1 MSKELVKDRVVE
13 YLIQELGVPEEM
25 IEIDTP
31 LSEYEE
37 GVEGTIDITVTTED
51 EEGAL
56 LPLMIV
62 VCLDDDIELTESVV
76 DGQMD
81 FLELI
86 DESTHVGRMILTNGD
101 QMMYADWN
109 GTELEDE
116 EALPNYN
123 QMLEEYKAV
132 ENEYKKYTLNV
143 IVVVKTTTITT
154 RDNSSSL

>member
-13 YLIQELGVPEEM
+13 HLIQELAVPEEM

-37 GVEGTIDITVTTED
+37 GVEGTIDITVTVED
-51 EEGAL
+51 EDGAL

-76 DGQMD
+76 EGQMD

-109 GTELEDE
+109 RTELEDE
-116 EALPNYN
+116 EALPKYS
-123 QMLEEYKAV
+123 QMLEEFKAV
-132 ENEYKKYTLNV
+132 EKEYKEYMAEHSDCDCGCEDHHHNH
-143 IVVVKTTTITT
+143 
-154 RDNSSSL
+154 

>member
-13 YLIQELGVPEEM
+13 YLIQELAVPEEM

-37 GVEGTIDITVTTED
+37 GVEGTIDITVTVED
-51 EEGAL
+51 EDGAL

-76 DGQMD
+76 EGQMD

-116 EALPNYN
+116 EALPKYS
-123 QMLEEYKAV
+123 QMLEEFKAA
-132 ENEYKKYTLNV
+132 EKEYKEYMAEHPDCDCGCEDHHHKH
-143 IVVVKTTTITT
+143 
-154 RDNSSSL
+154 

>member
-13 YLIQELGVPEEM
+13 YLIQELAVPEEM
-25 IEIDTP
+25 IEIDTS

-37 GVEGTIDITVTTED
+37 GVEGTIDITVTVED
-51 EEGAL
+51 EDGAL

-116 EALPNYN
+116 EALPKYS
-123 QMLEEYKAV
+123 QMLEEFKAV
-132 ENEYKKYTLNV
+132 EKEYKEYMAEHSDCDCGCEDHHHNH
-143 IVVVKTTTITT
+143 
-154 RDNSSSL
+154 

>member
-123 QMLEEYKAV
+123 QMLEEYMA
-132 ENEYKKYTLNV
+132 EHPECDCGCEDHHHNH
-143 IVVVKTTTITT
+143 
-154 RDNSSSL
+154 

>member
-37 GVEGTIDITVTTED
+37 GVEGTIDITVTVED

-76 DGQMD
+76 EGQMD

-116 EALPNYN
+116 EALPNYK
-123 QMLEEYKAV
+123 QMIEEYKAV
-132 ENEYKKYTLNV
+132 EKEYHEYIAKHPECGCDDHNHHH
-143 IVVVKTTTITT
+143 
-154 RDNSSSL
+154 

>member
-13 YLIQELGVPEEM
+13 YLIQELAVPEEM

-37 GVEGTIDITVTTED
+37 GVEGTIDITVTVED
-51 EEGAL
+51 EDGAL

-76 DGQMD
+76 EGQMD

-116 EALPNYN
+116 EALPKYS
-123 QMLEEYKAV
+123 QMLEEFKAV
-132 ENEYKKYTLNV
+132 EKEYKEYMAEHS
-143 IVVVKTTTITT
+143 
-154 RDNSSSL
+154 DCDCGCEDHHH

>member
-132 ENEYKKYTLNV
+132 ENEYKKYIEEKYNGA
-143 IVVVKTTTITT
+143 IIA
-154 RDNSSSL
+154 SF

>member
-13 YLIQELGVPEEM
+13 YLIQELGVPENM
-25 IEIDTP
+25 VEIDTP

-37 GVEGTIDITVTTED
+37 GVEGTIDITVTAED
-51 EEGAL
+51 EVGDL

-62 VCLDDDIELTESVV
+62 LCIDDDIELTESLVKSK
-76 DGQMD
+76 MD

-86 DESTHVGRMILTNGD
+86 DETTHVGRMILTNGD

-116 EALPNYN
+116 EALPTYS
-123 QMLEEYKAV
+123 QMLEEYKAN
-132 ENEYKKYTLNV
+132 EREYNEYIAAHPEYEEEHKH
-143 IVVVKTTTITT
+143 
-154 RDNSSSL
+154 

>member
-1 MSKELVKDRVVE
+1 MSKELVKDRGVE
-13 YLIQELGVPEEM
+13 YLIQELAVPEEM

-37 GVEGTIDITVTTED
+37 GVEGTIDITVTVED
-51 EEGAL
+51 EDGAL

-76 DGQMD
+76 EGQMD

-116 EALPNYN
+116 EALPKYS
-123 QMLEEYKAV
+123 QMLEEFKAV
-132 ENEYKKYTLNV
+132 EKEYKEYMAEHSDCDCGCEDHHHNH
-143 IVVVKTTTITT
+143 
-154 RDNSSSL
+154 

>member
-13 YLIQELGVPEEM
+13 YLIQELGVPENM
-25 IEIDTP
+25 VEIDTP

-37 GVEGTIDITVTTED
+37 GVEGTIDITVTAED
-51 EEGAL
+51 EVGDL

-62 VCLDDDIELTESVV
+62 LCIDDDIELTESLVESK
-76 DGQMD
+76 MD

-86 DESTHVGRMILTNGD
+86 DETTHVGRMILTNGD

-116 EALPNYN
+116 EALPTYS
-123 QMLEEYKAV
+123 QMLEEYKA
-132 ENEYKKYTLNV
+132 NEREYDEYIAAHPEYEEEHKH
-143 IVVVKTTTITT
+143 
-154 RDNSSSL
+154 

>member
-13 YLIQELGVPEEM
+13 YLIQELAVPEEM

-37 GVEGTIDITVTTED
+37 GVEGTIDITVTVED
-51 EEGAL
+51 EDGAL

-76 DGQMD
+76 EGQMD

-116 EALPNYN
+116 EALPKYS
-123 QMLEEYKAV
+123 QMLEEFKAV
-132 ENEYKKYTLNV
+132 EKEY
-143 IVVVKTTTITT
+143 
-154 RDNSSSL
+154 

>member
-13 YLIQELGVPEEM
+13 YLIQELAVPEEM

-37 GVEGTIDITVTTED
+37 GVEGTIDITVTVED
-51 EEGAL
+51 EDGAL

-76 DGQMD
+76 EGQMD

-116 EALPNYN
+116 EALPKYS
-123 QMLEEYKAV
+123 QMLEEFKAV
-132 ENEYKKYTLNV
+132 EKEYKEYMAEHSDCACGCEDHHHNH
-143 IVVVKTTTITT
+143 
-154 RDNSSSL
+154 

>member
-132 ENEYKKYTLNV
+132 ENEYKKYMAEHPECDCGCENHHH
-143 IVVVKTTTITT
+143 
-154 RDNSSSL
+154 NH

>member
-13 YLIQELGVPEEM
+13 YLIQELAVPEEM

-37 GVEGTIDITVTTED
+37 GVEGTIDITVTVED
-51 EEGAL
+51 EDGVL

-116 EALPNYN
+116 EALPKYS
-123 QMLEEYKAV
+123 QMLEEFKAV
-132 ENEYKKYTLNV
+132 EKEYKEYMAEHPDCDCGCEDHHHKH
-143 IVVVKTTTITT
+143 
-154 RDNSSSL
+154 

>member
-13 YLIQELGVPEEM
+13 YLIQELAVPEEM

-37 GVEGTIDITVTTED
+37 GVEGTIDITVTVED
-51 EEGAL
+51 EDGAL

-76 DGQMD
+76 EGQMD

-116 EALPNYN
+116 EALPKYS
-123 QMLEEYKAV
+123 QMLEEFKAA
-132 ENEYKKYTLNV
+132 EKEYKEYMAEHHDCDCGCEDHHHNH
-143 IVVVKTTTITT
+143 
-154 RDNSSSL
+154 

>member
-13 YLIQELGVPEEM
+13 YLIQELAVPEEM

-37 GVEGTIDITVTTED
+37 GVEGTIDITVTVED
-51 EEGAL
+51 EDGAL

-76 DGQMD
+76 EGQMD

-116 EALPNYN
+116 EALPKYS
-123 QMLEEYKAV
+123 QMLEEFKVA
-132 ENEYKKYTLNV
+132 EKEYKEYMAEHPDCDCGCEDHHHNH
-143 IVVVKTTTITT
+143 
-154 RDNSSSL
+154 

>member
-13 YLIQELGVPEEM
+13 YLIQELAVPEEM

-37 GVEGTIDITVTTED
+37 GVEGTIDITVTVED
-51 EEGAL
+51 EDGAL

-116 EALPNYN
+116 EALPKYS
-123 QMLEEYKAV
+123 QMLEEFKAV
-132 ENEYKKYTLNV
+132 EKEYKEYMAEHPD
-143 IVVVKTTTITT
+143 
-154 RDNSSSL
+154 RDCGCEDHHHNH

>member
-13 YLIQELGVPEEM
+13 YLIQELAVPEEM

-37 GVEGTIDITVTTED
+37 GVEGTIDITVTVED
-51 EEGAL
+51 EDGAL

-76 DGQMD
+76 EGQMD

-116 EALPNYN
+116 EALPKYS
-123 QMLEEYKAV
+123 QMLEEFKAA
-132 ENEYKKYTLNV
+132 EKEYKEYMTEHPDCDCGCEDHHHNH
-143 IVVVKTTTITT
+143 
-154 RDNSSSL
+154 

>member
-13 YLIQELGVPEEM
+13 YLIQELAVPEEM

-37 GVEGTIDITVTTED
+37 GVEGTIDITVTVED
-51 EEGAL
+51 EDGAL

-62 VCLDDDIELTESVV
+62 VCIDDDIELTESVV
-76 DGQMD
+76 EGQMD

-116 EALPNYN
+116 EALPKYS
-123 QMLEEYKAV
+123 QMLEEFKAA
-132 ENEYKKYTLNV
+132 EKEYKEYMAEHPDCDCGCEDHHHNH
-143 IVVVKTTTITT
+143 
-154 RDNSSSL
+154 

>member
-13 YLIQELGVPEEM
+13 YLIQELAVPEEM

-37 GVEGTIDITVTTED
+37 GVEGTIDITVTVED
-51 EEGAL
+51 EDGAL

-76 DGQMD
+76 EGQMD

-116 EALPNYN
+116 EALPKYS
-123 QMLEEYKAV
+123 QMLEEFKAV
-132 ENEYKKYTLNV
+132 EKEYKEYMADHSDCDCGCEDHHHNH
-143 IVVVKTTTITT
+143 
-154 RDNSSSL
+154 

>member
-1 MSKELVKDRVVE
+1 MSKELVKDRVVD
-13 YLIQELGVPEEM
+13 YLLQEFGVPEEM
-25 IEIDTP
+25 IEIETP

-76 DGQMD
+76 EGQMD

-116 EALPNYN
+116 GALPNYN

-132 ENEYKKYTLNV
+132 ENEYKNV

>member
-13 YLIQELGVPEEM
+13 YLIQELGVPENM
-25 IEIDTP
+25 VEIDTP

-37 GVEGTIDITVTTED
+37 GVEGTIDITVTAED
-51 EEGAL
+51 EVGDL

-62 VCLDDDIELTESVV
+62 LCIDDDIELTESLVESK
-76 DGQMD
+76 MD

-86 DESTHVGRMILTNGD
+86 DETTHVGRMILTNGD

-116 EALPNYN
+116 EALPTYS
-123 QMLEEYKAV
+123 QMLEEYKAN
-132 ENEYKKYTLNV
+132 EREYNEYIAAHPEYEEEHKH
-143 IVVVKTTTITT
+143 
-154 RDNSSSL
+154 